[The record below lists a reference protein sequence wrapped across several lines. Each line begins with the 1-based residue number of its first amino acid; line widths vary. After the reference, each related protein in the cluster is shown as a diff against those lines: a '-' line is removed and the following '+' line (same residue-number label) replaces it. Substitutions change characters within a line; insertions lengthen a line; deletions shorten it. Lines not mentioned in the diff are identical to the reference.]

1 MTIYQTL
8 YNSDNKNA
16 EYQKRGKTW
25 YKRKKGSDEK
35 WYKVDSQYFANLNSK
50 YKDAPFLYNY
60 TTTAKV
66 GAAALLV
73 LGVYFTYKKFY
84 VLPQIS
90 K

>member
-35 WYKVDSQYFANLNSK
+35 WYKVDSQYFSNLNAK

-73 LGVYFTYKKFY
+73 LAGYITYKKFY
-84 VLPQIS
+84 GLQKIS